1 MFMNMDYSQLLQKAK
16 ELGGP
21 HKLVSRIKSE
31 GYREGVRDAR
41 RGMLPKILL
50 AAGAGAALALG
61 AQRLKWFLEDCR
73 AEALAEVWE
82 NDMTDESDH
91 EREKAEAPAEAE
103 DEQ

>member
-1 MFMNMDYSQLLQKAK
+1 MFMNMDYSQLLQKAR

-21 HKLVSRIKSE
+21 HKLVSRIKAE

-50 AAGAGAALALG
+50 AAGAGAALAIG

-73 AEALAEVWE
+73 AESLAEVWE
-82 NDMTDESDH
+82 NDLTDESDH
-91 EREKAEAPAEAE
+91 EREKPEEPEKE
-103 DEQ
+103 EQ